1 MQRRP
6 ERAQG
11 CVASQE
17 HLLGRREAPFA
28 VQLVPPSVREVN
40 RIERK
45 APFLD
50 DQVIA
55 VQEGPDAWCYEPGVS
70 GRVWCI
76 LSQRY
81 ADAIAPEGWFF
92 LYEGIGNR
100 KTNLDLMKHGVMIV
114 QPSRFTLSDGNSAL
128 LARLV

>member
-6 ERAQG
+6 ERAEG

-17 HLLGRREAPFA
+17 HLLGGREAPFA
-28 VQLVPPSVREVN
+28 VQLVSPSVREVI

>member
-1 MQRRP
+1 M
-6 ERAQG
+6 
-11 CVASQE
+11 
-17 HLLGRREAPFA
+17 
-28 VQLVPPSVREVN
+28 N

-81 ADAIAPEGWFF
+81 ADAIAPDGWFF
-92 LYEGIGNR
+92 LYEVQAIDTLRLAQIRTDQDQKYAAIQAGR
-100 KTNLDLMKHGVMIV
+100 KL
-114 QPSRFTLSDGNSAL
+114 LSAE
-128 LARLV
+128 RQCQK

>member
-1 MQRRP
+1 
-6 ERAQG
+6 
-11 CVASQE
+11 
-17 HLLGRREAPFA
+17 L
-28 VQLVPPSVREVN
+28 REVI

-114 QPSRFTLSDGNSAL
+114 QPSRFTLSDGGTAL

>member
-1 MQRRP
+1 MT
-6 ERAQG
+6 
-11 CVASQE
+11 
-17 HLLGRREAPFA
+17 
-28 VQLVPPSVREVN
+28 
-40 RIERK
+40 RIER
-45 APFLD
+45 AASFLD
-50 DQVIA
+50 DNVIA

-100 KTNLDLMKHGVMIV
+100 KTNLDLMKHGLMEV
-114 QPSRFTLSDGNSAL
+114 QQSRFTLSDGNSAS
-128 LARLV
+128 LARLI

>member
-1 MQRRP
+1 L
-6 ERAQG
+6 
-11 CVASQE
+11 VSQE
-17 HLLGRREAPFA
+17 L
-28 VQLVPPSVREVN
+28 REVT

-45 APFLD
+45 TPFLD
-50 DQVIA
+50 DNVIA

-114 QPSRFTLSDGNSAL
+114 QPSRFTLSDGNSAM

>member
-1 MQRRP
+1 L
-6 ERAQG
+6 
-11 CVASQE
+11 VSQE
-17 HLLGRREAPFA
+17 L
-28 VQLVPPSVREVN
+28 REVI

-55 VQEGPDAWCYEPGVS
+55 VQEGADAWCYEPGVS
-70 GRVWCI
+70 GRVWC
-76 LSQRY
+76 
-81 ADAIAPEGWFF
+81 
-92 LYEGIGNR
+92 
-100 KTNLDLMKHGVMIV
+100 MIV